1 MEEKQIEH
9 VWQVIPQGDQGVM
22 SELYQTSLITALLRG
37 VYDGETDMGEVMRHG
52 DFGLGTF
59 NALDGEMV
67 AAHGGFY
74 QLHADGT
81 ATPVRPEQKTPFAA
95 VTNFVPQQEL
105 LVTDAM
111 TKQELFS
118 VIASAAQKNL
128 FTAVLIEGMFQE
140 IRTRTVAKQTK
151 PYPSLTDATKGQSEN
166 ILHMT
171 RGTLAGFLS
180 PAYTQG
186 FQVAG
191 FHLHFLS
198 EDKSAGGHMLDFIVQ
213 QATVRIASIDRL
225 CMELPTSPAFLNAE
239 MDGSDVS
246 RAVQQSEG

>member
-1 MEEKQIEH
+1 MEQNQMEH
-9 VWQVIPQGDQGVM
+9 VWQKLPQGDPAMV

-37 VYDGETDMGEVMRHG
+37 VDDGEIDMGEVMRHG

-59 NALDGEMV
+59 NGLDGEMV

-81 ATPVRPEQKTPFAA
+81 ATPVRAEQKTPFAA
-95 VTNFVPQQEL
+95 VTHFVPQQQL
-105 LVTDAM
+105 LVTEAM

-118 VIASAAQKNL
+118 VIAAAAQKNL
-128 FTAVLIEGMFQE
+128 FTAVLIEGLFQE
-140 IRTRTVAKQTK
+140 IRTRTVAKQAE
-151 PYPSLTDATKGQSEN
+151 PYPSLTDATKGQVEK
-166 ILHMT
+166 ILEMT
-171 RGTLAGFLS
+171 RGTFAGFLS
-180 PAYTQG
+180 PAYAQG

-198 EDKSAGGHMLDFIVQ
+198 EDKTAGGHMLDFTMQ
-213 QATVRIASIDRL
+213 QGTVRIASIHRL
-225 CMELPTSPAFLNAE
+225 RVELPTSTAFLDAE

-246 RAVQQSEG
+246 RAVQQAEG